1 MQIYTHMYVYV
12 CMYVCISIYAYMY
25 IAAEMQ
31 LFSPALQVRAP
42 LVLLSKRIYIYIYIY
57 IFFYFFFF
65 FFFFCSYASGKP
77 LSVPRRRCP
86 VVSLSLRL
94 QRKSELQQYFYVLT
108 RRSV

>member
-57 IFFYFFFF
+57 IFFLFFFF
-65 FFFFCSYASGKP
+65 FVLMHRVNPSAFLEDDVRSSHSVCVCSESRNC
-77 LSVPRRRCP
+77 S
-86 VVSLSLRL
+86 SISM
-94 QRKSELQQYFYVLT
+94 F
-108 RRSV
+108 